1 MGIAPMAV
9 AEFVSA
15 EQYLHT
21 SFEHDAEFVEGR
33 VIQRPVPTWEHACIQ
48 GFLIRELW
56 AIGRKLGLYAV
67 PEQRVQVRP
76 DRFRVP
82 DVCVV
87 SDKPEGAFGRRIVV
101 EPPYLCVEILSPEDT
116 AVETLDKVREYLG
129 FGVKWVWVID
139 PVSRAGQVH
148 SRNTVSAVEDMI
160 FATDLFSVDLSNAE
174 V

>member
-1 MGIAPMAV
+1 MAV
-9 AEFVSA
+9 AGLASA

-33 VIQRPVPTWEHACIQ
+33 IVERPVPTWEHACIQ
-48 GFLIRELW
+48 GFLVRELW
-56 AIGRKLGLYAV
+56 AIGRRHGLFAV

-87 SDKPEGAFGRRIVV
+87 ADRPDGAFGRRIVTQ
-101 EPPYLCVEILSPEDT
+101 PPYLCVEILSPED
-116 AVETLDKVREYLG
+116 AEAETLDKVREYLS

-139 PVSRAGQVH
+139 PVSRSGQVH
-148 SRNTVSAVEDMI
+148 SPNSASRVDDSI
-160 FATDLFSVDLSNAE
+160 FSTDLFNVDLSRAE
-174 V
+174 F

>member
-1 MGIAPMAV
+1 VAV
-9 AEFVSA
+9 AELVSA

-33 VIQRPVPTWEHACIQ
+33 VIQRPAPAWEHACIQ
-48 GFLIRELW
+48 GFLIEELW
-56 AIGRKLGLYAV
+56 TIGRKLGLCAV

-87 SDKPEGAFGRRIVV
+87 SHKPEGALGRRIVV
-101 EPPYLCVEILSPEDT
+101 KPPYLCVEILSPEDT
-116 AVETLDKVREYLG
+116 AVETLDKVREYLS
-129 FGVKWVWVID
+129 FGVNWVWVID

-148 SRNTVSAVEDMI
+148 RNTVSAVEDMI
-160 FATDLFSVDLSNAE
+160 FSTDLFSVNLANAE

>member
-1 MGIAPMAV
+1 MAV
-9 AEFVSA
+9 AALVSA

-33 VIQRPVPTWEHACIQ
+33 IVHRPGPTWEHASLQ
-48 GFLIRELW
+48 GFLIGELW
-56 AIGRKLGLYAV
+56 AVCRRLGFFAV
-67 PEQRVQVRP
+67 PEQRVQTRP

-87 SDKPEGAFGRRIVV
+87 TDKPEGTFGRRIVLQ
-101 EPPYLCVEILSPEDT
+101 PPYLCVEILSPEDT

-139 PVSRAGQVH
+139 PVSRAGQIH
-148 SRNTVSAVEDMI
+148 SRNSVAAVEDRI
-160 FATDLFSVDLSNAE
+160 FSTDLFSVDLSSAE
-174 V
+174 L

>member
-1 MGIAPMAV
+1 MAL
-9 AEFVSA
+9 AELASA

-33 VIQRPVPTWEHACIQ
+33 IVERPVPTWEHACIQ
-48 GFLIRELW
+48 GFLVRELW
-56 AIGRKLGLYAV
+56 EVGRRHGLFTV

-87 SDKPEGAFGRRIVV
+87 ADRPEGTLGRRIVTQ
-101 EPPYLCVEILSPEDT
+101 PPYLCIEILSPEDT
-116 AVETLDKVREYLG
+116 AVETLDKVREYLS

-139 PVSRAGQVH
+139 PVSRSGQIH
-148 SRNTVSAVEDMI
+148 GSDSLARAEDSI
-160 FATDLFSVDLSNAE
+160 FSTDLFSVDLSLAE
-174 V
+174 F

>member
-1 MGIAPMAV
+1 MAV
-9 AEFVSA
+9 AGLASA

-33 VIQRPVPTWEHACIQ
+33 IVERPVPTWEHACIQ

-56 AIGRKLGLYAV
+56 AIGRSHGLFTV

-87 SDKPEGAFGRRIVV
+87 ADRPDGTFGRRIVTQ
-101 EPPYLCVEILSPEDT
+101 PPYLCVEILSPEDVE
-116 AVETLDKVREYLG
+116 VETLDKVREYLN
-129 FGVKWVWVID
+129 FDVKWVWVID
-139 PVSRAGQVH
+139 PVSRRGQIH
-148 SRNTVSAVEDMI
+148 GRNSVLSVGDSI
-160 FATDLFSVDLSNAE
+160 FSTDLFSVDLSRAE
-174 V
+174 F